1 MSWYSKVVWSEGLF
15 LRPQHFQQQ
24 DRHAEWYVEAR
35 SRAAGGLFWGFTHL
49 EIDEAALG
57 TGKVALAAA
66 RGVLPDGTPFDF
78 PATHPAPV
86 PLDIPADTRNAVI
99 YLALPLR
106 RAQSPEASPDGDPA
120 AHLARY
126 TPVEESLVD
135 AAGSDGASEPI
146 EVAHPRLVLALADQL
161 SDAFVRVGV
170 LRVVERRP
178 DNNLLVDKAYIP
190 PVLACRASPVL
201 GGFLREIRGLLGQR
215 GNALAARLAQPGAGG
230 VAEIADFI
238 FLLTV
243 NRHQP
248 VFDHLAE
255 LTQLHP
261 ERLFSQLL
269 ALSGELATLVGSE
282 RRPAPR
288 PSTSTRAGGGA
299 GGGGA
304 KGSWAA
310 SAGVAAGA
318 GRAEARKTAKGSSP
332 AAGGGAGAPA
342 GAAGTAC
349 RPANGS
355 VNSGEPADAPPKRP
369 SGSAPRPARH
379 LSRIRK
385 YRRRVVELGL
395 EHIAADGQPLAPGE
409 HHPVALAHRP
419 AVDRRRVAARVDEDE
434 VRPVELD
441 ARLHA
446 GDMPLRVGQ
455 RQLVVLLPTDRP
467 APAVE
472 VETQRPGQRSAVE
485 ADDGDS
491 HGRIGRRAGET

>member
-1 MSWYSKVVWSEGLF
+1 MSWYSKIVWSEGLF

-126 TPVEESLVD
+126 TPVEENLVD

-215 GNALAARLAQPGAGG
+215 GDALAARLAQPGAGG

-282 RRPAPR
+282 RRPAPLPAYNHDALEACFAPLIREIRRALATVLEQNAIQIELQDHKQGRYVGLVGDRSLLRHAGFVLAVNAQVPSETLRTRFPAQAKLGPVEKIRELVNLQLPGIALR
-288 PSTSTRAGGGA
+288 PLPVAPRQIPFHAGFSYFELDNGGELW
-299 GGGGA
+299 
-304 KGSWAA
+304 KQLD
-310 SAGVAAGA
+310 
-318 GRAEARKTAKGSSP
+318 
-332 AAGGGAGAPA
+332 
-342 GAAGTAC
+342 
-349 RPANGS
+349 
-355 VNSGEPADAPPKRP
+355 NSGGLGIYVTGDFPALE
-369 SGSAPRPARH
+369 
-379 LSRIRK
+379 LSLWAIR
-385 YRRRVVELGL
+385 
-395 EHIAADGQPLAPGE
+395 A
-409 HHPVALAHRP
+409 
-419 AVDRRRVAARVDEDE
+419 
-434 VRPVELD
+434 
-441 ARLHA
+441 
-446 GDMPLRVGQ
+446 
-455 RQLVVLLPTDRP
+455 
-467 APAVE
+467 
-472 VETQRPGQRSAVE
+472 
-485 ADDGDS
+485 
-491 HGRIGRRAGET
+491 

>member
-66 RGVLPDGTPFDF
+66 RACCPTARLRLPRHP
-78 PATHPAPV
+78 PAPAA
-86 PLDIPADTRNAVI
+86 LDIPADTRNAVI

-106 RAQSPEASPDGDPA
+106 RAQSPEAAPDGDPA

-126 TPVEESLVD
+126 TPVEEGLVD
-135 AAGSDGASEPI
+135 AAGSDGATEPI
-146 EVAHPRLVLALADQL
+146 EVAHPRLVLALADQI

-215 GNALAARLAQPGAGG
+215 GEALAARLAQPGAGG

-282 RRPAPR
+282 RRPAPLPAYNHDALEACFAPLIRDIRRALATVLEQNAIQIELQDHKQGRYVGLVADRSLLRHAGFVLAVNAQVPSETLRTRFPAQAKLGPLEKIRELVNLQLPGIALR
-288 PSTSTRAGGGA
+288 PLPVAPRQIPSMPASATSSSTTAASSGNSSTTRAA
-299 GGGGA
+299 
-304 KGSWAA
+304 WA
-310 SAGVAAGA
+310 S
-318 GRAEARKTAKGSSP
+318 T
-332 AAGGGAGAPA
+332 
-342 GAAGTAC
+342 
-349 RPANGS
+349 
-355 VNSGEPADAPPKRP
+355 
-369 SGSAPRPARH
+369 
-379 LSRIRK
+379 
-385 YRRRVVELGL
+385 
-395 EHIAADGQPLAPGE
+395 
-409 HHPVALAHRP
+409 
-419 AVDRRRVAARVDEDE
+419 
-434 VRPVELD
+434 
-441 ARLHA
+441 
-446 GDMPLRVGQ
+446 
-455 RQLVVLLPTDRP
+455 
-467 APAVE
+467 
-472 VETQRPGQRSAVE
+472 
-485 ADDGDS
+485 
-491 HGRIGRRAGET
+491 

>member
-24 DRHAEWYVEAR
+24 DRHTEWYVEAR

-49 EIDEAALG
+49 EIDEAALA

-78 PATHPAPV
+78 PATHPAPAA
-86 PLDIPADTRNAVI
+86 LDIPADTRNAVI

-106 RAQSPEASPDGDPA
+106 RAQSPEAAPDGDPA

-135 AAGSDGASEPI
+135 AAGSDGATEPI

-190 PVLACRASPVL
+190 PVLGCRASPVL

-215 GNALAARLAQPGAGG
+215 GEALAARLAQPGAGG

-282 RRPAPR
+282 RRPASLPAYNHDALEACFAPLIRDIRRALATVLEQNAIQIELQDHKQGRYVGLVADRSLLRHAGFVLAVNAQVPSETLRTRFPAQAKLGPLEKIRELVNLQLPGIALRPLPVAPR
-288 PSTSTRAGGGA
+288 QIPFHAGFSYFELDNGGELW
-299 GGGGA
+299 
-304 KGSWAA
+304 KQLD
-310 SAGVAAGA
+310 
-318 GRAEARKTAKGSSP
+318 
-332 AAGGGAGAPA
+332 
-342 GAAGTAC
+342 
-349 RPANGS
+349 
-355 VNSGEPADAPPKRP
+355 NSGGLGIYVTGDFPALE
-369 SGSAPRPARH
+369 
-379 LSRIRK
+379 LSLWAIR
-385 YRRRVVELGL
+385 
-395 EHIAADGQPLAPGE
+395 A
-409 HHPVALAHRP
+409 
-419 AVDRRRVAARVDEDE
+419 
-434 VRPVELD
+434 
-441 ARLHA
+441 
-446 GDMPLRVGQ
+446 
-455 RQLVVLLPTDRP
+455 
-467 APAVE
+467 
-472 VETQRPGQRSAVE
+472 
-485 ADDGDS
+485 
-491 HGRIGRRAGET
+491 

>member
-66 RGVLPDGTPFDF
+66 RAYCPTAPPSTS
-78 PATHPAPV
+78 PATHPAPAA
-86 PLDIPADTRNAVI
+86 LDIPADTRNAVD
-99 YLALPLR
+99 LPGP
-106 RAQSPEASPDGDPA
+106 APAPGPEPRSRPDGDPA

-135 AAGSDGASEPI
+135 AAGSDGASEPV

-161 SDAFVRVGV
+161 SNAFVRVGV

-215 GNALAARLAQPGAGG
+215 GDALAARLAQPGAGG

-304 KGSWAA
+304 R
-310 SAGVAAGA
+310 
-318 GRAEARKTAKGSSP
+318 GRGRLQP
-332 AAGGGAGAPA
+332 A
-342 GAAGTAC
+342 
-349 RPANGS
+349 
-355 VNSGEPADAPPKRP
+355 
-369 SGSAPRPARH
+369 
-379 LSRIRK
+379 
-385 YRRRVVELGL
+385 
-395 EHIAADGQPLAPGE
+395 
-409 HHPVALAHRP
+409 
-419 AVDRRRVAARVDEDE
+419 
-434 VRPVELD
+434 
-441 ARLHA
+441 
-446 GDMPLRVGQ
+446 
-455 RQLVVLLPTDRP
+455 
-467 APAVE
+467 
-472 VETQRPGQRSAVE
+472 
-485 ADDGDS
+485 
-491 HGRIGRRAGET
+491 

>member
-35 SRAAGGLFWGFTHL
+35 SRAAAGLFWGFTQL
-49 EIDEAALG
+49 EIDEAALA

-86 PLDIPADTRNAVI
+86 ALDIPPDTRNAVV

-106 RAQSPEASPDGDPA
+106 RAQSPEAAPDGEPA

-178 DNNLLVDKAYIP
+178 DNNLLIDKAYIP

-215 GNALAARLAQPGAGG
+215 GDALAARLAQPGAGG

-282 RRPAPR
+282 RRPAPLPAYNHDALEACFAPLIRDIRRALATVLEQNAIQIELQDHKQGRFVGLVGDRSLLRHAGFVLAVNAQVPSETLRTRFPAQAKLGPVEKIRELVNLQLPGIALR
-288 PSTSTRAGGGA
+288 PLPVAPRQIPFHAGFSYFELDNGGELW
-299 GGGGA
+299 
-304 KGSWAA
+304 KQLD
-310 SAGVAAGA
+310 
-318 GRAEARKTAKGSSP
+318 
-332 AAGGGAGAPA
+332 
-342 GAAGTAC
+342 
-349 RPANGS
+349 
-355 VNSGEPADAPPKRP
+355 NSGGLGIYVTGDFPALE
-369 SGSAPRPARH
+369 
-379 LSRIRK
+379 LSLWAIR
-385 YRRRVVELGL
+385 
-395 EHIAADGQPLAPGE
+395 A
-409 HHPVALAHRP
+409 
-419 AVDRRRVAARVDEDE
+419 
-434 VRPVELD
+434 
-441 ARLHA
+441 
-446 GDMPLRVGQ
+446 
-455 RQLVVLLPTDRP
+455 
-467 APAVE
+467 
-472 VETQRPGQRSAVE
+472 
-485 ADDGDS
+485 
-491 HGRIGRRAGET
+491 

>member
-24 DRHAEWYVEAR
+24 DRHTEWYVEAR

-78 PATHPAPV
+78 PATHPAP
-86 PLDIPADTRNAVI
+86 PALDIPADTRNAVI

-106 RAQSPEASPDGDPA
+106 RAQSPEAAPDGDPA
-120 AHLARY
+120 AHLARHA
-126 TPVEESLVD
+126 PVEESLVD

-146 EVAHPRLVLALADQL
+146 EVGHPRLVLALADQI

-190 PVLACRASPVL
+190 PVLACRAAPVL

-215 GNALAARLAQPGAGG
+215 GEALAARLAQPGAGG

-282 RRPAPR
+282 RRPASLPAYNHDALEACFAPLIRDIRRALATVLEQNAIQIELQDHKQGRFVGLVADRSLLRHAGFVLAVNAQVPSETLRTRFPAQAKLGPVEKIRELVNLQLPGIALR
-288 PSTSTRAGGGA
+288 PLP
-299 GGGGA
+299 
-304 KGSWAA
+304 
-310 SAGVAAGA
+310 V
-318 GRAEARKTAKGSSP
+318 
-332 AAGGGAGAPA
+332 
-342 GAAGTAC
+342 
-349 RPANGS
+349 
-355 VNSGEPADAPPKRP
+355 
-369 SGSAPRPARH
+369 APRQIPFHAGF
-379 LSRIRK
+379 S
-385 YRRRVVELGL
+385 YF
-395 EHIAADGQPLAPGE
+395 
-409 HHPVALAHRP
+409 
-419 AVDRRRVAARVDEDE
+419 
-434 VRPVELD
+434 ELD
-441 ARLHA
+441 NGGELWKQLDSSGGLGIYVT
-446 GDMPLRVGQ
+446 GDF
-455 RQLVVLLPTDRP
+455 P
-467 APAVE
+467 ALELSLWA
-472 VETQRPGQRSAVE
+472 
-485 ADDGDS
+485 
-491 HGRIGRRAGET
+491 IRA

>member
-35 SRAAGGLFWGFTHL
+35 SRAAGGLFWGFTQL
-49 EIDEAALG
+49 EIDEAALA

-86 PLDIPADTRNAVI
+86 ALDIPPDTRNAVI

-106 RAQSPEASPDGDPA
+106 RAQSPEAAPDGDPA

-215 GNALAARLAQPGAGG
+215 GDALAARLAQPGAGG

-282 RRPAPR
+282 RRPAPLPAYNHDALEACFAPLIRDIRRALATVLEQNAIQIELQDHKQGRFVGLVGDRSLLRHAGFVLAVNAQVPSETLRTRFPAQAKLGPVEKIRELVNLQLPGIALR
-288 PSTSTRAGGGA
+288 PLPVAPRQIPFHAGFSYFELDNGGELW
-299 GGGGA
+299 
-304 KGSWAA
+304 KQLD
-310 SAGVAAGA
+310 
-318 GRAEARKTAKGSSP
+318 
-332 AAGGGAGAPA
+332 
-342 GAAGTAC
+342 
-349 RPANGS
+349 
-355 VNSGEPADAPPKRP
+355 NSGGLGIYVTGDFPALE
-369 SGSAPRPARH
+369 
-379 LSRIRK
+379 LSLWAIR
-385 YRRRVVELGL
+385 
-395 EHIAADGQPLAPGE
+395 A
-409 HHPVALAHRP
+409 
-419 AVDRRRVAARVDEDE
+419 
-434 VRPVELD
+434 
-441 ARLHA
+441 
-446 GDMPLRVGQ
+446 
-455 RQLVVLLPTDRP
+455 
-467 APAVE
+467 
-472 VETQRPGQRSAVE
+472 
-485 ADDGDS
+485 
-491 HGRIGRRAGET
+491 

>member
-78 PATHPAPV
+78 PATHPAPAA
-86 PLDIPADTRNAVI
+86 LDIPADTRNAVV

-106 RAQSPEASPDGDPA
+106 RAQSPEAAPDGDPA

-135 AAGSDGASEPI
+135 AAGSDGATEPI

-190 PVLACRASPVL
+190 PVLGCRASPVL

-215 GNALAARLAQPGAGG
+215 GEALAARLAQPGAGG

-282 RRPAPR
+282 RRPAPLPAYNHDALEACFAPLIRDIRRALATVLEQNAIQIELQDHKQGRYVGLVADRSLLRHAGFVLAVNAQVPSETLRTRFPAQAKLGPLEKIRELVNLQLPGIALR
-288 PSTSTRAGGGA
+288 PLPVAPRQIPFHAGFSYFELDNGGELW
-299 GGGGA
+299 
-304 KGSWAA
+304 KQLD
-310 SAGVAAGA
+310 
-318 GRAEARKTAKGSSP
+318 
-332 AAGGGAGAPA
+332 
-342 GAAGTAC
+342 
-349 RPANGS
+349 
-355 VNSGEPADAPPKRP
+355 NSGGLGIYVTGDFPALE
-369 SGSAPRPARH
+369 
-379 LSRIRK
+379 LSLWAIR
-385 YRRRVVELGL
+385 
-395 EHIAADGQPLAPGE
+395 A
-409 HHPVALAHRP
+409 
-419 AVDRRRVAARVDEDE
+419 
-434 VRPVELD
+434 
-441 ARLHA
+441 
-446 GDMPLRVGQ
+446 
-455 RQLVVLLPTDRP
+455 
-467 APAVE
+467 
-472 VETQRPGQRSAVE
+472 
-485 ADDGDS
+485 
-491 HGRIGRRAGET
+491 

>member
-49 EIDEAALG
+49 ELDEAALG

-78 PATHPAPV
+78 PATHPAP
-86 PLDIPADTRNAVI
+86 PALDIPADTRNAVI

-126 TPVEESLVD
+126 IPVEENLVD

-215 GNALAARLAQPGAGG
+215 GDALAARLAQPGAGG

-282 RRPAPR
+282 RRPAPLPAYNHDALEACFAPLIREIRRALATVLEQNAIQIELQDHKQGRYVGLVGDRSLLRHAGFVLAVNAQVPSETLRTRFPAQAKLGPVEKIRELVNLQLPGIALR
-288 PSTSTRAGGGA
+288 PLPVAPRQIPFHAGFSYFELDNGGELW
-299 GGGGA
+299 
-304 KGSWAA
+304 KQLD
-310 SAGVAAGA
+310 
-318 GRAEARKTAKGSSP
+318 
-332 AAGGGAGAPA
+332 
-342 GAAGTAC
+342 
-349 RPANGS
+349 
-355 VNSGEPADAPPKRP
+355 NSGGLGIYVTGDFPALE
-369 SGSAPRPARH
+369 
-379 LSRIRK
+379 LSLWAIR
-385 YRRRVVELGL
+385 
-395 EHIAADGQPLAPGE
+395 A
-409 HHPVALAHRP
+409 
-419 AVDRRRVAARVDEDE
+419 
-434 VRPVELD
+434 
-441 ARLHA
+441 
-446 GDMPLRVGQ
+446 
-455 RQLVVLLPTDRP
+455 
-467 APAVE
+467 
-472 VETQRPGQRSAVE
+472 
-485 ADDGDS
+485 
-491 HGRIGRRAGET
+491 

>member
-86 PLDIPADTRNAVI
+86 ALDIPADTRNAVI

-126 TPVEESLVD
+126 IPVEESLVD

-282 RRPAPR
+282 RRPAPLPAYNHDALEACFAPLIRDIRRALATVLEQNAIQIELQDHKQGRYVGLVGDRSLLRHAGFVLAVNAQVPSETLRTRFPAQAKLGPVEKIRELVNLQLPGIALR
-288 PSTSTRAGGGA
+288 PLPVAPRQIPFHAGFSYFELDNGGELW
-299 GGGGA
+299 
-304 KGSWAA
+304 KQLD
-310 SAGVAAGA
+310 
-318 GRAEARKTAKGSSP
+318 
-332 AAGGGAGAPA
+332 
-342 GAAGTAC
+342 
-349 RPANGS
+349 
-355 VNSGEPADAPPKRP
+355 NSGGLGIYVTGDFPALE
-369 SGSAPRPARH
+369 
-379 LSRIRK
+379 LSLWAIR
-385 YRRRVVELGL
+385 
-395 EHIAADGQPLAPGE
+395 A
-409 HHPVALAHRP
+409 
-419 AVDRRRVAARVDEDE
+419 
-434 VRPVELD
+434 
-441 ARLHA
+441 
-446 GDMPLRVGQ
+446 
-455 RQLVVLLPTDRP
+455 
-467 APAVE
+467 
-472 VETQRPGQRSAVE
+472 
-485 ADDGDS
+485 
-491 HGRIGRRAGET
+491 

>member
-24 DRHAEWYVEAR
+24 DRHTEWYVEAR

-78 PATHPAPV
+78 PATHPAP
-86 PLDIPADTRNAVI
+86 PALDIPADTRNAVI

-106 RAQSPEASPDGDPA
+106 RAQSPEAAPDGDPA
-120 AHLARY
+120 AHLARHA
-126 TPVEESLVD
+126 PVEESLVD

-146 EVAHPRLVLALADQL
+146 EVGHPRLVLALADQI

-190 PVLACRASPVL
+190 PVLACRAAPVL

-215 GNALAARLAQPGAGG
+215 GEALAARLAQPGAGG

-282 RRPAPR
+282 RRPASLPAYNHDALEACFAPLIRDIRRALATVLEQNAIQIELQDHRQGRFVGLVADRGLLRHAGFVLAVNAQVPSETLRTRFPAQAKLGPVEKIRELVNLQLPGIALR
-288 PSTSTRAGGGA
+288 PLP
-299 GGGGA
+299 
-304 KGSWAA
+304 
-310 SAGVAAGA
+310 V
-318 GRAEARKTAKGSSP
+318 
-332 AAGGGAGAPA
+332 
-342 GAAGTAC
+342 
-349 RPANGS
+349 
-355 VNSGEPADAPPKRP
+355 
-369 SGSAPRPARH
+369 APRQIPFHAGF
-379 LSRIRK
+379 S
-385 YRRRVVELGL
+385 YF
-395 EHIAADGQPLAPGE
+395 
-409 HHPVALAHRP
+409 
-419 AVDRRRVAARVDEDE
+419 
-434 VRPVELD
+434 ELD
-441 ARLHA
+441 NGGELWKQLDSSGGLGIYVT
-446 GDMPLRVGQ
+446 GDF
-455 RQLVVLLPTDRP
+455 P
-467 APAVE
+467 ALELSLWA
-472 VETQRPGQRSAVE
+472 
-485 ADDGDS
+485 
-491 HGRIGRRAGET
+491 IRA